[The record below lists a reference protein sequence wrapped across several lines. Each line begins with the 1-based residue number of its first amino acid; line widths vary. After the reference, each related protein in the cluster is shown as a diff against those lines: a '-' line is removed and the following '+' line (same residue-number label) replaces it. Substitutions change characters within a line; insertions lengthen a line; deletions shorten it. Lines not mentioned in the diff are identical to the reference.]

1 MKVLVCDGVSPKGI
15 AILEK
20 DFEVEARKKI
30 SAEELLAEIPNYDG
44 LIVRSASK
52 VTAEVIEAAKN
63 LKVIGRAGV
72 GVDNIDVEAATKKGI
87 IVLNAPEG
95 NTIAAT
101 EHSVAMMLAMARNI
115 PQAHKSLKCDREWRR
130 SDFVGV
136 ELRGKTLGI
145 FGMGRIGSGVAKR
158 ALAMEMDVIGYDP
171 YLNEERAKQ
180 LGIEIGTVDAI
191 LEKADF
197 ITLHMPKT
205 PQTKGMIGAEA
216 IAKMKDGVRIVNC
229 ARGGIIDEAAL
240 AEALKSGK
248 VAGAAIDVFDGEPVN
263 MDNPLLDCDNIVVT
277 PHLGASTKE
286 AQIGVA
292 VDVAHGVVAA
302 LKGEP
307 VMTAVNMAHVAPH
320 VMKQIQPYFSLAERM
335 GCTAVNLAEG
345 AIKSVEVEYT
355 GELTQYDT

>member
-15 AILEK
+15 AILEQ

-115 PQAHKSLKCDREWRR
+115 PQAHQSLKGEREWRR

-136 ELRGKTLGI
+136 ELRGKTLGV

-158 ALAMEMDVIGYDP
+158 AIAMEMNVIGYDP

-180 LGIEIGTVDAI
+180 LGIEIGTVEEI
-191 LEKADF
+191 YEKADF

-205 PQTKGMIGAEA
+205 PQTKGMIDAAA

-277 PHLGASTKE
+277 PHL
-286 AQIGVA
+286 
-292 VDVAHGVVAA
+292 
-302 LKGEP
+302 
-307 VMTAVNMAHVAPH
+307 
-320 VMKQIQPYFSLAERM
+320 
-335 GCTAVNLAEG
+335 
-345 AIKSVEVEYT
+345 
-355 GELTQYDT
+355 